1 MHTHLMNA
9 NMQFVPLSQELVP
22 SSHMFLYRVKE
33 TSVYSINLRVLTVYV
48 FMEEHLVHLGLHSN
62 L

>member
-1 MHTHLMNA
+1 
-9 NMQFVPLSQELVP
+9 MQFVPLSQELVP
-22 SSHMFLYRVKE
+22 SSHNMFLYRVKE
-33 TSVYSINLRVLTVYV
+33 TSVSSINLRVLTVYV